1 MGRGQGRSTGL
12 QLVRES
18 GTDRIVWTV
27 LERWRIKLNLKM
39 LKAAISSH
47 TVMIA
52 SWTAQWSFQA
62 D

>member
-1 MGRGQGRSTGL
+1 LDRTGTL
-12 QLVRES
+12 ADKAEFKNA
-18 GTDRIVWTV
+18 
-27 LERWRIKLNLKM
+27 E
-39 LKAAISSH
+39 AAISSH